1 MYITNYILNFEEV
14 KYILL
19 NLVVKLARIWK
30 ILAKN
35 TFSLSFEIVHFT
47 LNKIFLRIWKINI
60 IYITNYI
67 VNFEKVKY
75 ILLNLVVKLAGI

>member
-19 NLVVKLARIWK
+19 NLIIKLARIWK

-35 TFSLSFEIVHFT
+35 RFSLSFEIVHFT
-47 LNKIFLRIWKINI
+47 LNKIFLRIWEINI

-75 ILLNLVVKLAGI
+75 ILLNLVIKLAGI